1 MATLVSDTT
10 PVQPNANSHVHQP
23 ETEPDRASLSP
34 VVLAASPVADGTYE
48 STTNQTLTPLGEIVQ
63 PPPARPSRSWLGTLG
78 TGLLLWIVS
87 VIVTGLTSSINMI
100 PTVIL
105 LGSFLVPATAV
116 IWYLDHYRSN
126 LATPA
131 LAARAFIVGGVCG
144 VLAASVLEAVL
155 LGAGPLALFGVGLI
169 EELAKLLGLVLVARS
184 LHRYTVRDGIVLG
197 AAVGFGFAA
206 LESSGY
212 ALNSLLVRE
221 GRTVVLSL
229 GDLVSTEVLR
239 AILSPL
245 GHGLW
250 TALIGAVLFGAS
262 QQGRLRISRG
272 VLAMY
277 LFVAILHSLWD
288 AMGPI
293 AGLLTD
299 LSSAASRGGSAV
311 MFGVSLSPEV
321 EQLLIYAAFYF
332 GGLAIL
338 SILGIGLLRRR
349 WRSGLPAR
357 LQPA

>member
-1 MATLVSDTT
+1 MSSEVT
-10 PVQPNANSHVHQP
+10 PSAAKRSH
-23 ETEPDRASLSP
+23 
-34 VVLAASPVADGTYE
+34 
-48 STTNQTLTPLGEIVQ
+48 
-63 PPPARPSRSWLGTLG
+63 RSWLSTFG
-78 TGLLLWIVS
+78 TGALLWVIA
-87 VIVTGLTSSINMI
+87 VIVTALTSSINMI

-116 IWYLDHYRSN
+116 IWYLDHYQSD

-144 VLAASVLEAVL
+144 VLAASVLEATL
-155 LGAGPLALFGVGLI
+155 LGNGPLALFGVGLI

-239 AILSPL
+239 AILAPV

-250 TALIGAVLFGAS
+250 TALLGAVLFGAS
-262 QQGRLRISRG
+262 RQGHLRFSRG
-272 VLAMY
+272 VLGTY
-277 LFVAILHSLWD
+277 LLVAILHSLWD

-293 AGLLTD
+293 AGLLTE
-299 LSSAASRGGSAV
+299 LNAALTGSGSGV
-311 MFGVSLSPEV
+311 WFGVTLSPAA
-321 EQLLIYAAFYF
+321 EQLLTYAAFYF
-332 GGLAIL
+332 GGLVLL
-338 SILGIGLLRRR
+338 SLFGITPLRHR
-349 WRSGLPAR
+349 WRSGEIPSALPVAS
-357 LQPA
+357 A